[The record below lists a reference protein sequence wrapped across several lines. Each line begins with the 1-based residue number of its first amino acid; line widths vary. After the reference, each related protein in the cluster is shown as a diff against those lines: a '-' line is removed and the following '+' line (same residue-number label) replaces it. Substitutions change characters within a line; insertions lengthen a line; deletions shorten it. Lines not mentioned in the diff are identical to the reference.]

1 MKFLHTSDW
10 HLGMSLRGNISYETD
25 QRYAINN
32 ICEIAINE
40 KVDGILIAGDIFD
53 RSIASADAVKMY
65 DEIVTYI
72 CGELNIP
79 VFIIA
84 GNHDGA
90 ERLSQ
95 CSGLLKKTGL
105 HIAGTLT
112 KEPQVVNMGDVDIY
126 MLPWISTERVRAV
139 YGTQEKTEDSE
150 GLLNNDNC
158 TNDKVMLTQDGKEY
172 ENAQAESNVECEIMS
187 TENRKENE
195 NMAVGSDTEFE
206 IMSTGTSSMESA
218 YKIVLDK
225 YREAF
230 VPGHKNILISHAFVV
245 GADTSVSDRA
255 AVIGNATMIGSYV
268 FDGFD
273 YVALGHLHGPQNI
286 ANNIRYSGTPMA
298 YSFGKEEKQDK
309 SVTII
314 DTDDMSQKI
323 IPVKQLHKRT
333 TLTDTYDVLMKADY
347 PQEVLDGYVRLEVTD
362 CYAGMDSIAL
372 FREKYK
378 NLIEITSKGFDRVDE
393 KITMTIEEFE
403 QADKDPKT
411 IFTRYC
417 EDILE
422 EKPSEHMMKLFAS
435 ALSKYEEEAS
445 EL

>member
-10 HLGMSLRGNISYETD
+10 HLGMSLRGRISYEKD
-25 QRYAINN
+25 QRYAINS

-53 RSIASADAVKMY
+53 RSVASAEAIKMY

-95 CSGLLKKTGL
+95 CSELLKKSGL
-105 HIAGTLT
+105 HIAGSLT
-112 KEPQVVNMGDVDIY
+112 KEPHVVNMGDVDIY
-126 MLPWISTERVRAV
+126 MLPWISTEKVRSV
-139 YGTQEKTEDSE
+139 YGETTTDTDA
-150 GLLNNDNC
+150 G
-158 TNDKVMLTQDGKEY
+158 VMLTDI
-172 ENAQAESNVECEIMS
+172 NAEIMLNDVNTEIMS
-187 TENRKENE
+187 TDLD
-195 NMAVGSDTEFE
+195 SE
-206 IMSTGTSSMESA
+206 IMSTDVKTEIMSTDKTLDTMNINQLIASENTPTSMESA
-218 YKIVLDK
+218 YKTVLDK
-225 YREAF
+225 YRKLF
-230 VPGHKNILISHAFVV
+230 IPGHKNILLAHAFVV

-255 AVIGNATMIGSYV
+255 AVIGNATMIGSVV
-268 FDGFD
+268 FEGFD

-286 ANNIRYSGTPMA
+286 KDNIRYSGTPMA

-314 DTDDMSQKI
+314 DTDDMSQRI

-333 TLTDTYDVLMKADY
+333 TLTDTYDTLMRADY
-347 PQEVLDGYVRLEVTD
+347 AKEVLDGYVRLEVTD

-378 NLIEITSKGFDRVDE
+378 NLIEISSKGFDRADE
-393 KITMTIEEFE
+393 KITMTIDEFE
-403 QADKDPKT
+403 QADKDPET
-411 IFTRYC
+411 IFARYC

-422 EKPSEHMMKLFAS
+422 EKPSDHMIALFS
-435 ALSKYEEEAS
+435 KALGKYNREVS
-445 EL
+445 ES

>member
-32 ICEIAINE
+32 ICEIAVSE
-40 KVDGILIAGDIFD
+40 KVDGILIAGDVFD
-53 RSIASADAVKMY
+53 RSVASADAIKMY

-105 HIAGTLT
+105 HIAGALT

-126 MLPWISTERVRAV
+126 MLPWISTEKVRAV
-139 YGTQEKTEDSE
+139 YGNPEKDE
-150 GLLNNDNC
+150 NDEI
-158 TNDKVMLTQDGKEY
+158 MLTTRNVDLNKIMSTNNG
-172 ENAQAESNVECEIMS
+172 SNSKIMS
-187 TENRKENE
+187 TEQ
-195 NMAVGSDTEFE
+195 T
-206 IMSTGTSSMESA
+206 SMESA
-218 YKIVLDK
+218 YKLVLDK

-245 GADTSVSDRA
+245 GADTSVSDKA

-273 YVALGHLHGPQNI
+273 YVALGHLHGPQKIND
-286 ANNIRYSGTPMA
+286 NIRYCGTPMA
-298 YSFGKEEKQDK
+298 YSFGKEETQEK
-309 SVTII
+309 SVVIV
-314 DTDDMSQKI
+314 DTEDMSQKV
-323 IPVKQLHKRT
+323 IPIKQLHKRT
-333 TLTDTYDVLMKADY
+333 TLTNTYDKLMKADY

-372 FREKYK
+372 FREKYT
-378 NLIEITSKGFDRVDE
+378 NLIEISSKGFDRADE

-422 EKPSEHMMKLFAS
+422 EKPSEHMMKLFTD
-435 ALSKYEEEAS
+435 ALSKYNWEVS
-445 EL
+445 ES